1 MIISLWAII
10 GTILCIYFIT
20 TGDKTSRRIFK
31 IILICLLCYMFAPII
46 LICLLVYFALCAIFT
61 D

>member
-10 GTILCIYFIT
+10 GTILCIYFIMS
-20 TGDKTSRRIFK
+20 GDKTSRKISK

-46 LICLLVYFALCAIFT
+46 LACLLVYFALYALFA